1 MDTCACGNP
10 ANLNGTTC
18 RRCDALHELGLKAGA
33 TDAEVKAA
41 HRLHVKA
48 WHPDRFPGDEKSKS
62 SAQEKL
68 KSINSAYDFLS
79 SPSSKNGQPYRP
91 KAATPPAQPQE
102 PSQQKK
108 ASEKQSPP
116 AGRRNQEPPP
126 KPNTGGYA
134 PPRPPNSG
142 PPPPP
147 ARPQYPPQP
156 GVAYSSQ
163 RQGWTVPPSLKP
175 WLRALGLACAV
186 GFSRLLWQTF
196 DTKPTEN
203 AYTKTYDQQRAK
215 ALRDLDSPKYL
226 TVPVTPTASMK
237 AKPLGEFDGK
247 KPNSGTK
254 VNPQSGLYDMG
265 VDSFKKKDY
274 VSARFLLTQ
283 ACDAGEMK
291 ACNYLGYLYAKGLG
305 GTQDTEKARDIYQE
319 ACDHGT
325 MSSCASLGS
334 LYQDSGNKDEA
345 RKYFKKAC
353 DGGLTESC
361 SFLHGVQ

>member
-1 MDTCACGNP
+1 
-10 ANLNGTTC
+10 
-18 RRCDALHELGLKAGA
+18 
-33 TDAEVKAA
+33 
-41 HRLHVKA
+41 
-48 WHPDRFPGDEKSKS
+48 
-62 SAQEKL
+62 
-68 KSINSAYDFLS
+68 
-79 SPSSKNGQPYRP
+79 
-91 KAATPPAQPQE
+91 
-102 PSQQKK
+102 
-108 ASEKQSPP
+108 
-116 AGRRNQEPPP
+116 
-126 KPNTGGYA
+126 
-134 PPRPPNSG
+134 
-142 PPPPP
+142 
-147 ARPQYPPQP
+147 
-156 GVAYSSQ
+156 
-163 RQGWTVPPSLKP
+163 
-175 WLRALGLACAV
+175 V

-203 AYTKTYDQQRAK
+203 AYTKAYDQQRAK

-305 GTQDTEKARDIYQE
+305 GTQDTETARDIYQE